1 MSLFVCQAAVSGRNR
16 LFSGPLFDI
25 IQVSH
30 RRGRKDRREK
40 GISMKL
46 SEKICAC
53 RTAAGLSPETLAER
67 LGVSP
72 ETVSLWESG
81 GAEPDLARL
90 RLLAAEFHVSAD
102 WLLSDA
108 PLPEAVSRAPAL
120 DVRHPCIGAAGG
132 GADPVWAFGAFS
144 ARFSM
149 AFRRSLLSVCRFR
162 QPAQPHFHRPLDR
175 RAGAAGRRD
184 RIGCRPV
191 PAAAVSFF
199 GNSENPLDKR
209 IALCYAIFN
218 V

>member
-108 PLPEAVSRAPAL
+108 PLPEAVSRAPAQPPKKRGFRQWGWMFGIRVL
-120 DVRHPCIGAAGG
+120 ALPGAALTL
-132 GADPVWAFGAFS
+132 FGLLGRFLLGS
-144 ARFSM
+144 AW
-149 AFRRSLLSVCRFR
+149 RSV
-162 QPAQPHFHRPLDR
+162 DR

>member
-108 PLPEAVSRAPAL
+108 PLPEAVSRAPAQPPKKRGFRQWGWMFGIRVL
-120 DVRHPCIGAAGG
+120 ALPGAALTL
-132 GADPVWAFGAFS
+132 FGLLGRFLLGS
-144 ARFSM
+144 AWRSVDRSYPFAASGSPLNPIFTVLWIVGLVLLV
-149 AFRRSLLSVCRFR
+149 AGTVLAVALYPRRR
-162 QPAQPHFHRPLDR
+162 
-175 RAGAAGRRD
+175 
-184 RIGCRPV
+184 
-191 PAAAVSFF
+191 
-199 GNSENPLDKR
+199 
-209 IALCYAIFN
+209 
-218 V
+218 